1 MKRVNQDPQSKAPGI
16 GYIEHGEV
24 NSFNRWIMPEVLKD
38 LEDKVNRLPKV
49 DEKGRSE
56 CPEAEDMYAEK
67 NEAVEKC
74 VKYLKKGKKYV
85 IFVEWQLASNRR
97 NLSRIKAGHSK
108 LDNTQAKEEYRTA
121 IENCT
126 FHFKKYSKRLK
137 NLRSLISKANKLL
150 KKAREKKWPLGKPE
164 KKFRPPPLMAG
175 RLAGGDYTNIQGP
188 SPVIPVQQRPALNT
202 EINSL
207 MSLGPLGN
215 KKN

>member
-1 MKRVNQDPQSKAPGI
+1 MKPVNQVPQDKAEGI

-24 NSFNRWIMPEVLKD
+24 YNFYRWIMPKVLKN
-38 LEDKVNRLPKV
+38 LKDKVNRLPKV
-49 DEKGRSE
+49 DEKGHSE

-67 NEAVEKC
+67 EEAVEEC
-74 VKYLKKGKKYV
+74 VKYLEKGRKYV
-85 IFVEWQLASNRR
+85 IFVEWQLATNRR
-97 NLSRIKAGHSK
+97 DLSRIKSGHSK

-121 IENCT
+121 IESCI

-137 NLRSLISKANKLL
+137 KLRSLISKANKLL
-150 KKAREKKWPLGKPE
+150 KREREKKWPLGKP
-164 KKFRPPPLMAG
+164 KKRFRPPPLIAG

-188 SPVIPVQQRPALNT
+188 SPIIPIQPKPGLNT

-215 KKN
+215 KKT